1 MLWRIY
7 LCSGQLL
14 IRYKKAGNEINQA
27 ESNLISINLSLPLPL
42 PIKLL
47 FLLLCLLSLLV
58 PYSLCF
64 LCSLRKSLPNSDY
77 PLAHYAVT
85 VDLELLITLPL
96 SLWFWDNR
104 YLGLYPTS
112 LLYQF
117 YEAVA
122 LSTINK
128 APSSTVIQSS
138 SLETKGT
145 YGDRQLQGLAPSN
158 MKPLKESFFV
168 PPSVPAMSLCSL
180 ELLSLYLQSLRLW
193 LCQHV
198 LSPCVSLVTIF

>member
-14 IRYKKAGNEINQA
+14 IRYKKAGDETNQA
-27 ESNLISINLSLPLPL
+27 ESNFISIYLSLPPPL

-47 FLLLCLLSLLV
+47 FFLFYLLLLLV
-58 PYSLCF
+58 PYSFCF
-64 LCSLRKSLPNSDY
+64 LCSLRKSSPNSDY
-77 PLAHYAVT
+77 PLAHHAGK
-85 VDLELLITLPL
+85 VDLELLLTLPL
-96 SLWFWDNR
+96 SLWFGDNR
-104 YLGLYPTS
+104 YVGLCPTS

-128 APSSTVIQSS
+128 APSSTVIQFS

-158 MKPLKESFFV
+158 LKPLKESFFV
-168 PPSVPAMSLCSL
+168 PPSVPVMSLCSL
-180 ELLSLYLQSLRLW
+180 ELLSPRPW
-193 LCQHV
+193 L
-198 LSPCVSLVTIF
+198 